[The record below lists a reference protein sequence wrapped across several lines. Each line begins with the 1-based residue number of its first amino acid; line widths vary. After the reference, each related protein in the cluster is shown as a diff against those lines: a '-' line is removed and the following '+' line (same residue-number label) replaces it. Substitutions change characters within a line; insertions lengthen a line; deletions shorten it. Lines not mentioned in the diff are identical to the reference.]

1 MNGIKRIKI
10 LRIQS
15 RICIGGPAIHT
26 EILSRYLPQQRYE
39 TLVIG
44 GELEQKESSRLR
56 ELETKGVRIQIIKSM
71 KRDLFSLH
79 DIKTIIKLY
88 KVIKTEQPDIVETH
102 TAKAGGT
109 GIIAAR
115 LSGVPIILHTF
126 HGHVFEHYFNRA
138 KTKLIIL
145 IEKFLAKLSTKIIV
159 LSQQQYEDI
168 VQRFRIA
175 SSKKTL
181 IIPLGFEL
189 ERFSCIK
196 KNGSLKLE
204 LGISESDFLI
214 AIIGRV
220 VPIKNH
226 EMMFRVIRQL
236 NQEKIKVHLAIIG
249 DGELREKLEKQVC
262 DNYFHFLGWRY
273 DLENIY
279 SSVDL
284 VALTSLNE
292 GTPLALI
299 EAMAAGVPVVAT
311 NVGGVS
317 DIITNGETGFC
328 CKINDDHDMTEK
340 IKVLLFNKELSY
352 QISQNARQFVLDR
365 YNVQRLIDDMNN
377 LYKNLIRSKLGCERY
392 MIDCDKVKK
401 LGADHDSTT

>member
-1 MNGIKRIKI
+1 
-10 LRIQS
+10 
-15 RICIGGPAIHT
+15 
-26 EILSRYLPQQRYE
+26 
-39 TLVIG
+39 
-44 GELEQKESSRLR
+44 
-56 ELETKGVRIQIIKSM
+56 
-71 KRDLFSLH
+71 
-79 DIKTIIKLY
+79 
-88 KVIKTEQPDIVETH
+88 
-102 TAKAGGT
+102 
-109 GIIAAR
+109 
-115 LSGVPIILHTF
+115 
-126 HGHVFEHYFNRA
+126 
-138 KTKLIIL
+138 
-145 IEKFLAKLSTKIIV
+145 
-159 LSQQQYEDI
+159 

-175 SSKKTL
+175 SSEKTL